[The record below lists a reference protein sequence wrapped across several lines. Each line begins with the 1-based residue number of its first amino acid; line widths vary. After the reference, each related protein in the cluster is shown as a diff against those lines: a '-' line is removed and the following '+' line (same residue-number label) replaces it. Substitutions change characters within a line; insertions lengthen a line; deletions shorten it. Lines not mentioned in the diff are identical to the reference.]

1 VRSGSDIGFLEK
13 SGLNFSV
20 AAGDIADPQFLDST
34 MRGVD
39 TILHIADIRLSGKI
53 VEAAIRNDAQWAV
66 LVHTTGR
73 YSRFKSAAED
83 YIKIEDSLL
92 GLRPQIAITV
102 LRPTMIYGSVRDR
115 NMFRL
120 IDYLYRHRL
129 FPIFGRGHNLLQPV
143 LAQDL
148 ANAYYEVLAN
158 REATINREY
167 NLSGKEPIRYIDLV
181 RTVSRALGRKNILVR
196 VPMRLSLLA
205 ARAANALS
213 GKAPISVEQVMRMSE
228 DKAFSYDAA
237 TRDFGYCPASF
248 EDGIRAEVE
257 EYLEGRSRPDGTGKP
272 NLNDPPGY

>member
-1 VRSGSDIGFLEK
+1 
-13 SGLNFSV
+13 
-20 AAGDIADPQFLDST
+20 
-34 MRGVD
+34 M
-39 TILHIADIRLSGKI
+39 
-53 VEAAIRNDAQWAV
+53 
-66 LVHTTGR
+66 
-73 YSRFKSAAED
+73 
-83 YIKIEDSLL
+83 
-92 GLRPQIAITV
+92 
-102 LRPTMIYGSVRDR
+102 
-115 NMFRL
+115 
-120 IDYLYRHRL
+120 
-129 FPIFGRGHNLLQPV
+129 